1 MKTRL
6 PVLFLMLSMLISYQ
20 LHATVE
26 WNSPPESLE
35 KLVETSDLIVIGKVK
50 EILDNRIFYGYQDS
64 AEELARLDKQTP
76 IPLGVYKTDFLL
88 KVSQFIKGRYLVEDR
103 KKIVLR
109 ITSPN
114 KLANLDSIK
123 DGMKKNP
130 GKIHKQVF
138 FLRKNPDQTY
148 SLNSLMGAMFF
159 KKTLSK
165 DQAGKHVDKIIVKFN
180 NKEYIPYGIVHAEAD
195 DFLDRIQSFVK
206 EN

>member
-6 PVLFLMLSMLISYQ
+6 PVLFMMLSTLVSYQ
-20 LHATVE
+20 VHATVE

-35 KLVETSDLIVIGKVK
+35 KLVETSDLIVVGSVK
-50 EILDNRIFYGYQDS
+50 EILDNSIFYGYQDS

-76 IPLGVYKTDFLL
+76 IPIGVYKTDFLL
-88 KVSQFIKGRYLVEDR
+88 KVSQFIKGRYIVEDS

-114 KLANLDSIK
+114 KLANLESIK
-123 DGMKKNP
+123 DGMKKKP

-159 KKTLSK
+159 KKTLLTDK
-165 DQAGKHVDKIIVKFN
+165 TGKHIEKILVKFN
-180 NKEYIPYGIVHAEAD
+180 NKEYIPYSMDVDAEE
-195 DFLDRIQSFVK
+195 FLGAIQYFV
-206 EN
+206 ESN